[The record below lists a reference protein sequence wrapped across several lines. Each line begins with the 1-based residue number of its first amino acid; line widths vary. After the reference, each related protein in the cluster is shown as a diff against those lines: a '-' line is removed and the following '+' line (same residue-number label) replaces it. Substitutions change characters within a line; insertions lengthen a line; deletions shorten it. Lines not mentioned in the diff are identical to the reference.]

1 MSIARYTVQRLLL
14 MIPMLIGVTLITFM
28 VSNVVPADPLAVI
41 LSPKAMSNPE
51 LRQAA
56 TIKWGLDKPL
66 HEQYIRYMLNL
77 VQGDMG
83 VSFKTRRPV
92 ATDLADYLPAT
103 IELAGAA
110 FFFAVAVGLPLG
122 VLAALHAG
130 NWIDHIARLFS
141 LFGASMPPFWSGL
154 ILLYVFYF
162 LFPILPGPGRMDPQ
176 LVMPE
181 RHTGLLLVDSLLA
194 CDMTAFLDVLSH
206 LILPAI
212 VLGWFSLAL
221 IARITRASLLEVLN
235 SDYIRTAHAKGLHPR
250 MVILR
255 HSLRNAMIPTI
266 TIMGLEVAWL
276 LAGSIMTEIIF
287 SWPGIGR
294 YAVEASRNLDYP
306 AVMGT
311 TLLIAV
317 IYMSSSLVVDVT
329 YGLVDPR
336 IRVAE

>member
-1 MSIARYTVQRLLL
+1 MIAKYALQRLLL
-14 MIPMLIGVTLITFM
+14 IFPMLIGVTLITFV
-28 VSNVVPADPLAVI
+28 VSNVVPVDPLAVI

-56 TIKWGLDKPL
+56 SEKWGLDKPL
-66 HEQYIRYMLNL
+66 YERYARYMFNL
-77 VQGDMG
+77 AHGDMG
-83 VSFKTRRPV
+83 ISFKTRRPV

-103 IELAGAA
+103 IELAGMA
-110 FFFAVAVGLPLG
+110 FLFAVTFGLPLG
-122 VLAALHAG
+122 ILAALYAG
-130 NWIDHIARLFS
+130 KWIDHAARLFS

-162 LFPILPGPGRMDPQ
+162 LFPILPGPGRTDPH

-181 RHTGLLLVDSLLA
+181 RHTGLLLIDSLLA
-194 CDMTAFLDVLSH
+194 HDMTAFLDVLTH

-221 IARITRASLLEVLN
+221 IARITRASLLDVLS
-235 SDYIRTAHAKGLHPR
+235 SDYIRTARAKGLHPR
-250 MVILR
+250 AVLWS
-255 HSLRNAMIPTI
+255 HTLRNAMIPTI

-287 SWPGIGR
+287 AWPGIGR
-294 YAVEASRNLDYP
+294 YVVEASRNLDYP

-311 TLLIAV
+311 TLLVAA
-317 IYMSSSLVVDVT
+317 IYMGANLIVDIA
-329 YGLVDPR
+329 YGIVDPR
-336 IRVAE
+336 IRVTK